1 MKKIVIILILT
12 ISYTSIVVGQSSN
25 IFKSN
30 EANSVDFIDF
40 EIKMVI
46 NSYTCSSHQSVTG
59 YEKDKCT
66 ICGKDLVRDKK
77 LKIYALNKSIDLTKI
92 KGRVIVV
99 FNDGTQ
105 ISRKLQFN
113 KDFGW
118 IKLGDNAYNTYNNAN
133 LKLKYNNKQYQAI
146 FGEPI
151 IHSGHHH

>member
-1 MKKIVIILILT
+1 MKKIIMILILT
-12 ISYTSIVVGQSSN
+12 ISYSSIVIGQSSN
-25 IFKSN
+25 VFKSY
-30 EANSVDFIDF
+30 EDNSVDFIYF
-40 EIKMVI
+40 EIKMDI
-46 NSYTCSSHQSVTG
+46 NSFTCSSHQSVTG

-77 LKIYALNKSIDLTKI
+77 LKIYALNNSVDLSKI

-99 FNDGTQ
+99 FKDGTQ

-113 KDFGW
+113 NDFGW
-118 IKLGDNAYNTYNNAN
+118 IKLGDNAYNNYNNAN